1 MDTSRNLIRINTP
14 RFQGIS
20 APAGT
25 KESMDDFEV
34 LQLGRDAG
42 LSLVSIDGKQ
52 PIRSSRRLMLVF
64 ATNALNSGMQFYD
77 KEMCK
82 IFYPGDYPPL
92 LQNGSFRVAVRNEY
106 AEQLKL
112 HVLHYSGKRM
122 KTILP
127 EKTEPGRAVF
137 SIDTARLGAY
147 LFFELSAE

>member
-1 MDTSRNLIRINTP
+1 M
-14 RFQGIS
+14 
-20 APAGT
+20 
-25 KESMDDFEV
+25 
-34 LQLGRDAG
+34 
-42 LSLVSIDGKQ
+42 
-52 PIRSSRRLMLVF
+52 RRC
-64 ATNALNSGMQFYD
+64 AD
-77 KEMCK
+77 
-82 IFYPGDYPPL
+82 YPGL
-92 LQNGSFRVAVRNEY
+92 GEQFFRVAVRNEY